1 MARVSETNQQNHR
14 RNGAPSY
21 GRQPRIAMLI
31 RSNGTWREVAFE
43 RRSLPAAPP
52 IAAGLAISASQE
64 Q

>member
-14 RNGAPSY
+14 RNGAPGI

-43 RRSLPAAPP
+43 RRSFPAAAP
-52 IAAGLAISASQE
+52 IAGRLAIPVPQE
-64 Q
+64 